1 MKFCIITST
10 PHGKKNGTYYAY
22 GPYVREMHVWLHNV
36 SRTEVVAPMS
46 LKQQNPIDVN
56 YPSNGVKV
64 KAVPEIHFKSAG
76 AILHAL
82 VVMPWILWRITW
94 AMFRADH
101 IHLRCPG
108 NLGLLGCCVQ
118 ILFPFK
124 KKTAKYAGNWDPESK
139 QPLSY
144 RLQKWILT
152 NRWLTY
158 NMQALVYGEWPGS
171 SKNIK
176 PFFTATYTEA
186 QKTPISPR
194 KVQSPVRFV
203 FAGTLSVGKRP
214 DYAVSL
220 VEILSGK
227 GISAVL
233 DVFGEGP
240 MREVLEKQIASGNLH
255 NKVTLHGNQPL
266 ERIKNAYAES
276 HFVILPSKS
285 EGWPKV
291 IAEGMFWGA
300 VPLATPVS
308 CVPYM
313 LGQGTRGLLLSLQA
327 EQDARHL
334 ADLISDEH
342 RYKEMAVQSISWS
355 RRFTLNLFASEI
367 KSLLHS

>member
-1 MKFCIITST
+1 MKFCIITSAA
-10 PHGKKNGTYYAY
+10 HGKSNGTYYAY

-46 LKQQNPIDVN
+46 LKQQNPIDIG

-76 AILHAL
+76 AIVHAL
-82 VVMPWILWRITW
+82 LVMPWILWRITW

-108 NLGLLGCCVQ
+108 NLGLLACFVQ

-124 KKTAKYAGNWDPESK
+124 KKTAKYAGNWDPSSA

-144 RLQKWILT
+144 RLQKWLLNT
-152 NRWLTY
+152 PWLTR
-158 NMQALVYGEWPGS
+158 NMEVLVYGEWPGS

-186 QKTPISPR
+186 QKTPVSPR
-194 KVQSPVRFV
+194 KMEQPVRFV
-203 FAGTLSVGKRP
+203 FAGTLSQGKRP
-214 DYAVSL
+214 DYAISL
-220 VEILSGK
+220 IKKLADK
-227 GISAVL
+227 GIAARL
-233 DVFGEGP
+233 DLFGDGP
-240 MREVLEKQIASGNLH
+240 MRAALESEIASAELQEQ
-255 NKVTLHGNQPL
+255 VILHGNQPM

-313 LGQGTRGLLLSLQA
+313 LGQGTRGLLLSLSP
-327 EQDARHL
+327 EQDTRHL

-342 RYKEMAVQSISWS
+342 RYKEMSVQSISWS
-355 RRFTLNLFASEI
+355 RQFTLNLFASEI
-367 KSLLHS
+367 KSLLHP

>member
-1 MKFCIITST
+1 
-10 PHGKKNGTYYAY
+10 
-22 GPYVREMHVWLHNV
+22 
-36 SRTEVVAPMS
+36 
-46 LKQQNPIDVN
+46 
-56 YPSNGVKV
+56 
-64 KAVPEIHFKSAG
+64 
-76 AILHAL
+76 
-82 VVMPWILWRITW
+82 MPWILWRMTW
-94 AMFRADH
+94 AMFRANH

-108 NLGLLGCCVQ
+108 NLGLLGCLVQ

-124 KKTAKYAGNWDPESK
+124 KKTAKYAGNWDPGSD

-144 RLQKWILT
+144 RLQKWILK
-152 NRWLTY
+152 NPWLTH
-158 NMQALVYGEWPGS
+158 NMQVLVYGEWPGS

-186 QKTPISPR
+186 QKTPVSAR
-194 KVQSPVRFV
+194 KVQFPVRFV
-203 FAGTLSVGKRP
+203 FAGTLSGGKRP

-220 VEILSGK
+220 IEILSRK
-227 GISAVL
+227 GIPAVL
-233 DVFGEGP
+233 DIFGEGP
-240 MREVLEKQIASGNLH
+240 MREILERQIASGNLH
-255 NKVTLHGNQPL
+255 DQVTLHGNQPL
-266 ERIKNAYAES
+266 ERIKSAYAES

-334 ADLISDEH
+334 ADLIADEH
-342 RYKEMAVQSISWS
+342 RYRGMANQSISWS